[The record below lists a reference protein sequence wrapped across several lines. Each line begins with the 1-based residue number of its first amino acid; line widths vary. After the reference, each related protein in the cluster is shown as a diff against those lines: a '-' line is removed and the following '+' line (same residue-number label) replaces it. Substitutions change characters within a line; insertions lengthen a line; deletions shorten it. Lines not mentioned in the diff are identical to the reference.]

1 MPILMMTSKFDSH
14 YWTDKYKANQIG
26 WDMGSVSPP
35 LKAYADQLDDKGISI
50 LIPGAGNSYEAEY
63 LHNQGFSN
71 VDVLDIS
78 PAPLEN
84 LRSRVPEFP
93 EEQLI
98 QSDFFKWDK
107 SYDLILE
114 QTFFCA
120 LDPRLRDAYAKK
132 MHELLNPKGK
142 LVGLLFDFPLTE
154 SGPPFGG
161 SYEEYLNTFEAWFKI
176 QVLERCY
183 NSIKPRSGRELF
195 LIFEKKIHLD
205 EQINHTER
213 PTDPG

>member
-1 MPILMMTSKFDSH
+1 MLMMNTKFDSQ
-14 YWTDKYKANQIG
+14 YWTAKYETNQLG

-35 LKAYADQLDDKGISI
+35 LKEYADQLDDKDISI
-50 LIPGAGNSYEAEY
+50 LIPGAGNSHEAEY
-63 LHNQGFSN
+63 LHAIGFSN

-78 PAPLEN
+78 TAPLEN
-84 LRSRVPEFP
+84 FQSRVPDFP
-93 EEQLI
+93 AERLI
-98 QSDFFKWDK
+98 RSDFFKWEK

-120 LDPRLRDAYAKK
+120 IEPRLRNAYAQK

-142 LVGLLFDFPLTE
+142 LVGLFFDFPLTE
-154 SGPPFGG
+154 AGPPFGG
-161 SYEEYLNTFEAWFKI
+161 SYQEYFNTFEKWFDI
-176 QVLERCY
+176 RVLERCY
-183 NSIKPRSGRELF
+183 NSIKPRSGNELF

-213 PTDPG
+213 PADPR

>member
-1 MPILMMTSKFDSH
+1 MTSKFDSQ
-14 YWTDKYKANQIG
+14 YWTAKYEANQLG

-35 LKAYADQLDDKGISI
+35 LKAYIDQLERDKDISI

-63 LHNQGFSN
+63 LHEQGFLN

-84 LRSRVPEFP
+84 LRSRVPDFP
-93 EEQLI
+93 QERLI
-98 QSDFFKWDK
+98 RTDFFERQKT
-107 SYDLILE
+107 YDLILE

-120 LDPRLRDAYAKK
+120 LEPGLRPAYAQK

-142 LVGLLFDFPLTE
+142 LVGLFFDFPLTE

-161 SYEEYLNTFEAWFKI
+161 SYKEYLKTFEKWFDIK
-176 QVLERCY
+176 VLERCY
-183 NSIKPRSGRELF
+183 NSIKPRSGNELF

-205 EQINHTER
+205 EQINYSER
-213 PTDPG
+213 PANPR